1 MNQEKVGKFI
11 SQLRKEYNMTQ
22 QELADKLQI
31 TDKAVSKW
39 ENGRC
44 MPDIS
49 FLEQLSSIFQ
59 VTVKEILNGERTF
72 RKKELKIGRAHV

>member
-1 MNQEKVGKFI
+1 MPLLLYNGFEVEVMNQEKVGKFI

-39 ENGRC
+39 ENGR
-44 MPDIS
+44 
-49 FLEQLSSIFQ
+49 
-59 VTVKEILNGERTF
+59 
-72 RKKELKIGRAHV
+72 